1 MYDKGWTL
9 DRVRIFHEEN
19 GMLIHHWNPDG
30 FRKLKAL
37 LDNYTE
43 DEYNAE
49 TLAFNYITI
58 AQQEM
63 SILPSSIIKGDMIF
77 NSNPQKRDLV
87 AE

>member
-1 MYDKGWTL
+1 
-9 DRVRIFHEEN
+9 
-19 GMLIHHWNPDG
+19 MLIHHWNPDG
-30 FRKLKAL
+30 FRKLKVL

-77 NSNPQKRDLV
+77 NSNPQKRDMV

>member
-9 DRVRIFHEEN
+9 DRVRTFHREN

-30 FRKLKAL
+30 FRKLKVL
-37 LDNYTE
+37 LDDYIE
-43 DEYNAE
+43 DKYNAE

-63 SILPSSIIKGDMIF
+63 SIFPSSKKMGDVIF
-77 NSNPQKRDLV
+77 NSIPQKRDLI